1 MAITM
6 YFNELKIK
14 FKEKSSQLPDH
25 VQHRIYRTLSWLNQ
39 ADDIENRDK
48 KFPDLD
54 SEFISLWIA
63 FNAIYARKDWSDDKE
78 RFKAFIKVINDKES
92 EKLNKILWEIYSSKI
107 NVFLKNKYVF
117 RQFWDFHNSDG
128 ELSKDWSLAFE
139 DANLRAQQCL
149 KSKNSEELLLI
160 LFDRIYT
167 LRNQIL
173 HGGSTFNSSV
183 NRLQLSTACGLLKDL
198 VPVFALVVLN
208 NPTDEH
214 WGHPFYPVIE
224 D

>member
-1 MAITM
+1 MAMTM

-14 FKEKSSQLPDH
+14 FKEKSSQLPGH

-39 ADDIENRDK
+39 ADNIANTDK

-63 FNAIYARKDWSDDKE
+63 FNAIYARKDWIDDKE

-92 EKLNKILWEIYSSKI
+92 EKLNKILWELYSSKI
-107 NVFLKNKYVF
+107 NVFLKNRYVF

-128 ELSKDWSLAFE
+128 IDAKHWNLAFE

-149 KSKNSEELLLI
+149 KFKNSEELLLI
-160 LFDRIYT
+160 LFERIYT
-167 LRNQIL
+167 LRNQIF
-173 HGGSTFNSSV
+173 HGGSTYNSSV
-183 NRLQLSTACGLLKDL
+183 NRPQLITACGLLKEL

-208 NPTDEH
+208 NPNDDN

>member
-14 FKEKSSQLPDH
+14 FKEKSSQLLDH

-39 ADDIENRDK
+39 ADDIDNRDK

-54 SEFISLWIA
+54 LQFISLWIA
-63 FNAIYARKDWSDDKE
+63 FNAIYARKDWNDDKE

-92 EKLNKILWEIYSSKI
+92 EKLNKILWEIYSSEI

-128 ELSKDWSLAFE
+128 IDAQNWSLAFE

-167 LRNQIL
+167 LRNQIF
-173 HGGSTFNSSV
+173 HGGSTYNSSV
-183 NRLQLSTACGLLKDL
+183 NRPQLITACGLLKEL

-208 NPTDEH
+208 NPNDDN
-214 WGHPFYPVIE
+214 WGHHFYPVIE